1 MSKNIMYEWVLV
13 KILVI
18 VSFVGMIAANT
29 AAVVLPLNGI
39 STKGVSDLYPNLFT
53 PAPYT
58 FSIWGVIY
66 LALAG
71 FIIYQISPPH
81 RGKGILTPSDLLRI
95 RFAFIFSCIINILW
109 IFSWHYL
116 KLTLSVILMLVLLI
130 SLIYINR
137 LTRAKN
143 LNTRE
148 KLLVRAP
155 FSLYFGWITVATIA
169 NIAAFLVGNSW
180 NGFGLSP
187 VTWTILMMFAGILI
201 ASIVVIQNK
210 DYIYPLVI
218 LWAYGGILN
227 NHFSASGF
235 GGHYYSIMIAT
246 VACMVIMLVVTVT
259 RSLYRE

>member
-18 VSFVGMIAANT
+18 VSFVGMIAANA

-71 FIIYQISPPH
+71 FIIM
-81 RGKGILTPSDLLRI
+81 
-95 RFAFIFSCIINILW
+95 FS
-109 IFSWHYL
+109 
-116 KLTLSVILMLVLLI
+116 V
-130 SLIYINR
+130 
-137 LTRAKN
+137 
-143 LNTRE
+143 
-148 KLLVRAP
+148 
-155 FSLYFGWITVATIA
+155 
-169 NIAAFLVGNSW
+169 
-180 NGFGLSP
+180 
-187 VTWTILMMFAGILI
+187 ILI

-246 VACMVIMLVVTVT
+246 VVCMVIMLVVTVT